1 MNIYIDAFNTH
12 NIILI
17 KKNLI
22 VQEIIKIQ
30 TTR

>member
-17 KKNLI
+17 KKEFNC
-22 VQEIIKIQ
+22 QEIIKIQ